1 MERSLPRVANWV
13 DREGGEEKREGGGG
27 GGVRGK
33 KNVTTV
39 LRHFQARRRISRLT
53 PDAR

>member
-13 DREGGEEKREGGGG
+13 DREGGEEKREGGGL
-27 GGVRGK
+27 RGK